1 MDFGTLVI
9 AVKVLQQHLD
19 DQPIIPGKEPDTK
32 PADKCPY
39 GFTFDK
45 ELGKCVKARLGF

>member
-1 MDFGTLVI
+1 MIDI
-9 AVKVLQQHLD
+9 ALLF
-19 DQPIIPGKEPDTK
+19 IANEFLTEELGKSPPKDTEPK
-32 PADKCPY
+32 DKCPY

>member
-1 MDFGTLVI
+1 MIDI
-9 AVKVLQQHLD
+9 ALLF
-19 DQPIIPGKEPDTK
+19 IANEFLTEELGKSPPKDTEP
-32 PADKCPY
+32 DKCPY